1 MIAYLQALQPYL
13 LPGFVAFALTF
24 VLTAFSL
31 YAFPR
36 LGLLDRP
43 KKYGLK
49 RAPIPYS
56 GGLII
61 FVVFLICLG
70 IFMDFDK
77 HLWGVLIAAT
87 MIVGVSFLDDRFGL
101 NPFLRLGVQLLA
113 AVTVILAG
121 VGITSVTNPLGGLIY
136 LDTYEIPITIADT
149 VYNFTVL
156 ADLFTILW
164 IILLMNTLNWMD
176 GVPGIVSGL
185 TTIGSVVMFVL
196 AIRPNFHYID
206 QADVALLAIILA
218 GSAFAFWLFDF
229 TPAKILMG
237 DTGSMFLGFMLAT
250 LAIFSGGKIATALLI
265 MGFPILDAL
274 WVIGRRIYQK
284 QSPFKGDLRHIHH
297 RLMKAGFSE
306 RQAVFFIYTVSVIF
320 GGTALFLGSA
330 QKMVALSIML
340 GLMVILGGLVVMKG
354 RANKT

>member
-1 MIAYLQALQPYL
+1 MIVYLQALQPYL
-13 LPGFVAFALTF
+13 FPGFVAFALTV

-31 YAFPR
+31 YLFPKW
-36 LGLLDRP
+36 GLLDRP
-43 KKYGLK
+43 HKYGLK

-77 HLWGVLIAAT
+77 NLWGVVIAAS
-87 MIVGVSFLDDRFGL
+87 MIVIVSFLDDRLSL
-101 NPFLRLGVQLLA
+101 NPVLRLAVQFLA
-113 AVTVILAG
+113 ALTVILAG
-121 VGITSVTNPLGGLIY
+121 VGITSITNPFGGLIY
-136 LDTYEIPITIADT
+136 LDTYQIPMTIRDT

-176 GVPGIVSGL
+176 GISGIVSGL
-185 TTIGSVVMFVL
+185 TAIGSIVMFIL
-196 AIRPNFHYID
+196 AIRPHFHYID

-218 GSAFAFWLFDF
+218 GSALAFWLFDF

-274 WVIGRRIYQK
+274 WVIGRRIWQK
-284 QSPFKGDLRHIHH
+284 KSPFKGDLRHIHH

-330 QKMVALSIML
+330 QKLIALSVML
-340 GLMVILGGLVVMKG
+340 VFMVILGGLVVMKG
-354 RANKT
+354 RAKV

>member
-1 MIAYLQALQPYL
+1 MIPYLQALQPYL

-31 YAFPR
+31 YVFPR
-36 LGLLDRP
+36 LGLLDKP

-61 FVVFLICLG
+61 FAVFLICLG

-77 HLWGVLIAAT
+77 HLWGVVIAAT
-87 MIVGVSFLDDRFGL
+87 MIVTVSFLDDRIGL
-101 NPFLRLGVQLLA
+101 SPILRLGVQL
-113 AVTVILAG
+113 VVLAG
-121 VGITSVTNPLGGLIY
+121 VGIASVTNPFGGLIY
-136 LDTYEIPITIADT
+136 LDTYEIPIAIGDM
-149 VYNFTVL
+149 VYNFTIL

-185 TTIGSVVMFVL
+185 TAIGSVVMFIL

-206 QADVALLAIILA
+206 QADVALLAVILA
-218 GSAFAFWLFDF
+218 GCALAFWLFDF

-265 MGFPILDAL
+265 IGFPILDAL
-274 WVIGRRIYQK
+274 WVIGRRLYQRK
-284 QSPFKGDLRHIHH
+284 SPFRGDLRHIHH

-330 QKMVALSIML
+330 QKMVALSVML
-340 GLMVILGGLVVMKG
+340 VLMVILGGLVVMKG
-354 RANKT
+354 RTNKT